1 MDRDGRVRLAL
12 GAFVVAALVGL
23 LLEVTLLGPAA
34 FPLGVRSLFIAVGAA
49 AGMWLASGE
58 L

>member
-1 MDRDGRVRLAL
+1 MDRNGRVRLSL

-23 LLEVTLLGPAA
+23 
-34 FPLGVRSLFIAVGAA
+34 LGVRSLFIAVGAA
-49 AGMWLASGE
+49 AGMWIASSE